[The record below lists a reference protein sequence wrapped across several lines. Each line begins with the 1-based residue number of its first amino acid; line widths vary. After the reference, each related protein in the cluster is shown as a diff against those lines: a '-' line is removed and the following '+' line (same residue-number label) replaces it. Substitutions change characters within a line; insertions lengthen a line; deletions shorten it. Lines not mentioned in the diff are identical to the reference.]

1 MSIKVTDSAFKRVS
15 ELIIIENDPDLVL
28 RISVDGGGCSG
39 FTYSYQLVNNNE
51 IIENDTIFEKGNSKI
66 IIDDI
71 SQNFMTDCVID
82 YIEEL
87 GSSYFEIRNPN
98 AKAKCGCGNS
108 FSI

>member
-1 MSIKVTDSAFKRVS
+1 MSIKVTDNAFKRVS
-15 ELIIIENDPDLVL
+15 ELITLEKNPDLVL

-39 FTYSYQLVNNNE
+39 FTYNYEFVTNKDIS
-51 IIENDTIFEKGNSKI
+51 ENDAIFEQNDAKI

-71 SQNFMTDCVID
+71 SQNFMTDCVVD

>member
-1 MSIKVTDSAFKRVS
+1 MSIKVTDSAFKRVV
-15 ELIIIENDPDLVL
+15 ELIILEKNLDLVL

-39 FTYSYQLVNNNE
+39 FTYSYLLVNSSE
-51 IIENDTIFEKGNSKI
+51 ITENDAIFKKDDSTI

-71 SQNFMTDCVID
+71 SQNFMTDCIID

-108 FSI
+108 FSL